1 MENVAVTTEQAVSA
15 EKSGSLLHFLDNAD
29 VVIWAI
35 VLMLLAMSIISWT
48 IMIHKWWTLRKVVS
62 ESKTFEDY
70 IWAQKDIK
78 NAIPPGA
85 NAVEHSAG
93 RVFLMAQHELP
104 ERWTKDETPA
114 LLSRVDRAM
123 SGVMG
128 RDMEVYRKHLVFL
141 ASVGSTSPFIGLL
154 GTVWGIMNSFSAI
167 AVTQNT
173 SLAVVAPGIA
183 EALFVTALGLFAAI
197 PASFGYNKFSTDINR
212 YARRIELFMEDIL
225 LNIERGGQ

>member
-1 MENVAVTTEQAVSA
+1 MENVAVTTEQAASTA
-15 EKSGSLLHFLDNAD
+15 QSGSLLHFLDNAD
-29 VVIWAI
+29 VVIWVI
-35 VLMLLAMSIISWT
+35 VLLLLAMSIFSWS
-48 IMIHKWWTLRKVVS
+48 IMIHKWWTLRRVIK
-62 ESKTFEDY
+62 ESKQFEDY

-78 NAIPPGA
+78 HAVPPGT

-93 RVFLMAQHELP
+93 RVFLTAQHELP
-104 ERWTKDETPA
+104 EQWTKDETPA

-225 LNIERGGQ
+225 LNIQRGGQ

>member
-48 IMIHKWWTLRKVVS
+48 IMIHKWWTLRKVVN

-78 NAIPPGA
+78 HAIPPGT

-104 ERWTKDETPA
+104 ERWTKEETPA
-114 LLSRVDRAM
+114 LL
-123 SGVMG
+123 
-128 RDMEVYRKHLVFL
+128 
-141 ASVGSTSPFIGLL
+141 
-154 GTVWGIMNSFSAI
+154 
-167 AVTQNT
+167 
-173 SLAVVAPGIA
+173 
-183 EALFVTALGLFAAI
+183 
-197 PASFGYNKFSTDINR
+197 
-212 YARRIELFMEDIL
+212 
-225 LNIERGGQ
+225 